1 MDYEKQLEAVIN
13 YIKSGEK
20 LKEEFTVGMEMEHF
34 IIDKDTLKTVSY
46 FGENGVGE
54 TLRELHEGGCVAYKE
69 GDYILGLENDD
80 LAVSTEPGSQFEVA
94 LSSKWNIDDLK
105 DIYIKNMRKLVE
117 VFDKKN
123 QAMVT
128 LGYHPMTKIDEIK
141 ILPKKRYDFMYK
153 YFNERGDM
161 AHNMMKGT
169 CSLQCSI
176 DYSSEEDFIKKYKIC
191 NCLSPVFYTL
201 FDNAY
206 IFEGE
211 PAKSRNMRE
220 IIWENTDTDRSGMY
234 KFSFDDDLS
243 YKKYAENILNTPL
256 IFSIDENHE
265 QYYVGEKIFK
275 EVFEDVRDTDM
286 IFHALSIV
294 FPDVRAKRY
303 IEIRM
308 MDEIKY
314 PLNFSAVALIK
325 GLFYDDTNL
334 DKLSELFKNMT
345 YESCMKAKLDAREKG
360 LDATFM
366 NVNML
371 EFCKMLVDMAK
382 AGLPANEIGYLI
394 PLEEML
400 EKGMNPRDQFEK
412 IYKEKG
418 LREAVIENEIK
429 LEDLDV

>member
-20 LKEEFTVGMEMEHF
+20 LKEDFTIGMEMEHF
-34 IIDKDTLKTVSY
+34 IVDKDTLKTVSY
-46 FGENGVGE
+46 FGDNGVGA
-54 TLRELHEGGCVAYKE
+54 TLRELHNHGCAAYKE

-94 LSSKWNIDDLK
+94 LSSKWNIDELK

-128 LGYHPMTKIDEIK
+128 LGYHPVTKIDEIK

-176 DYSSEEDFIKKYKIC
+176 DYSSEKDFVRKYKIA

-206 IFEGE
+206 ILEGQ
-211 PAKSRNMRE
+211 PSKSRNMRE

-243 YKKYAENILNTPL
+243 YKKYAEHILNTPL

-265 QYYVGEKIFK
+265 PYYVGKTTFK
-275 EVFEDVRDTDM
+275 EVFEDVKDTGL

-325 GLFYDDTNL
+325 GLFYDEANL

-345 YESCMKAKLDAREKG
+345 YENCMKAKLDAREKG

-382 AGLPANEIGYLI
+382 NGLPANEIGYLI
-394 PLEEML
+394 PLEKML
-400 EKGMNPRDQFEK
+400 EKGMNPRDQFET

-418 LREAVIENEIK
+418 LREAVVANELK

>member
-1 MDYEKQLEAVIN
+1 MDYQKQLEAVIN

-46 FGENGVGE
+46 FGDNGVGA
-54 TLRELHEGGCVAYKE
+54 TLRELHNHGCAAYKE

-128 LGYHPMTKIDEIK
+128 LGYHPVTKIDEIK

-176 DYSSEEDFIKKYKIC
+176 DYSSEKDFVRKYKIA

-206 IFEGE
+206 ILEGQ
-211 PAKSRNMRE
+211 PSKSRNMRE

-243 YKKYAENILNTPL
+243 YKKYAEHILNTPL

-265 QYYVGEKIFK
+265 PYYVGKTTFK
-275 EVFEDVRDTDM
+275 EVFEDVKDTGL

-325 GLFYDDTNL
+325 GLFYDEANL

-345 YESCMKAKLDAREKG
+345 YENCMKAKLDAREKG

-382 AGLPANEIGYLI
+382 NGLPANEIGYLI
-394 PLEEML
+394 PLEKML
-400 EKGMNPRDQFEK
+400 EKGMNPRDQFET

-418 LREAVIENEIK
+418 LREAVVANELK

>member
-20 LKEEFTVGMEMEHF
+20 LKEDFTIGMEMEHF
-34 IIDKDTLKTVSY
+34 IVDKDSLKTVSY
-46 FGENGVGE
+46 FGDNGVGA
-54 TLRELHEGGCVAYKE
+54 TLRELHNHGCAAYKE

-94 LSSKWNIDDLK
+94 LSSKWNIDELK

-117 VFDKKN
+117 IFDKKN

-128 LGYHPMTKIDEIK
+128 LGYHPVTKIDEIK

-176 DYSSEEDFIKKYKIC
+176 DYSSEKDFVRKYKIA

-201 FDNAY
+201 FDNVY

-211 PAKSRNMRE
+211 PSKNRNMRE

-243 YKKYAENILNTPL
+243 YKKYAEHILNTPL

-265 QYYVGEKIFK
+265 PYYVGKTTFK
-275 EVFEDVRDTDM
+275 EVFEDVKDTGL

-325 GLFYDDTNL
+325 GLFYDETNL

-345 YESCMKAKLDAREKG
+345 YENCMKAKLDAREKG

-371 EFCKMLVDMAK
+371 EFCKMLVYMAK
-382 AGLPANEIGYLI
+382 NGLPANEIGYLI

-412 IYKEKG
+412 IYEEKG
-418 LREAVIENEIK
+418 LREAVVANEIK

>member
-20 LKEEFTVGMEMEHF
+20 LKEDFTIGMEMEHF
-34 IIDKDTLKTVSY
+34 IIDKDSLKTVSY
-46 FGENGVGE
+46 WGEKGVGE
-54 TLRELHEGGCVAYKE
+54 TLRELHNHGCAAYKE

-94 LSSKWNIDDLK
+94 LSSKWNIDELK
-105 DIYIKNMRKLVE
+105 DIYIKNMRNLVE
-117 VFDKKN
+117 IFDKKN

-128 LGYHPMTKIDEIK
+128 LGYHPVTKIDDIK

-176 DYSSEEDFIKKYKIC
+176 DYSSEKDFVRKYKIA

-201 FDNAY
+201 FDNVY

-211 PAKSRNMRE
+211 PSKSRNMRE

-243 YKKYAENILNTPL
+243 YKKYAEHILNTPL

-265 QYYVGEKIFK
+265 PYYVGKTTFK
-275 EVFEDVRDTDM
+275 EVFEDVKDTDL

-325 GLFYDDTNL
+325 GLFYDEANL
-334 DKLSELFKNMT
+334 DKLSELFTNMT
-345 YESCMKAKLDAREKG
+345 YENCMKAKLDAREKG

-382 AGLPANEIGYLI
+382 NGLPANEIGYLI
-394 PLEEML
+394 PLEKML
-400 EKGMNPRDQFEK
+400 EKGVNPRDQFEK

-418 LREAVIENEIK
+418 LREAVVANELK

>member
-20 LKEEFTVGMEMEHF
+20 LKEDFTIGMEMEHF
-34 IIDKDTLKTVSY
+34 IVDKDTLKTVSY
-46 FGENGVGE
+46 FGDNGVGA
-54 TLRELHEGGCVAYKE
+54 TLRELHNHGCAAYKE

-128 LGYHPMTKIDEIK
+128 LGYHPVTKIDEIK

-176 DYSSEEDFIKKYKIC
+176 DYSSEKDFVRKYKIS

-206 IFEGE
+206 IFERE
-211 PAKSRNMRE
+211 PSKNRNMRE

-243 YKKYAENILNTPL
+243 YKKYAEHILNTPL

-265 QYYVGEKIFK
+265 PYYVGKTTFK
-275 EVFEDVRDTDM
+275 EVFEDVKDTGL

-325 GLFYDDTNL
+325 GLFYDGANL

-345 YESCMKAKLDAREKG
+345 YENCMKAKLDAREKG

-382 AGLPANEIGYLI
+382 NGLPANEIGYLI

-418 LREAVIENEIK
+418 LREAVVANELK

>member
-20 LKEEFTVGMEMEHF
+20 LKEDFTIGMEMEHF
-34 IIDKDTLKTVSY
+34 IVDKDTLKTVSY
-46 FGENGVGE
+46 FGDNGVGA
-54 TLRELHEGGCVAYKE
+54 TLRELHNHGCAAYKE

-94 LSSKWNIDDLK
+94 LSSKWNIGELK
-105 DIYIKNMRKLVE
+105 DIYIKNMRNLVE
-117 VFDKKN
+117 IFDKKN

-128 LGYHPMTKIDEIK
+128 LGYHPVTKIDEIK

-176 DYSSEEDFIKKYKIC
+176 DYSSEKDFVRKYKIS

-201 FDNAY
+201 FDNVY
-206 IFEGE
+206 IFEGQ
-211 PAKSRNMRE
+211 PSKSRNMRE

-243 YKKYAENILNTPL
+243 YKKYAEHILNTPL

-265 QYYVGEKIFK
+265 PYYVGKTTFK
-275 EVFEDVRDTDM
+275 EVFEDVKDTGL

-325 GLFYDDTNL
+325 GLFYDETNL

-345 YESCMKAKLDAREKG
+345 YENCMKAKLDAREKG

-382 AGLPANEIGYLI
+382 NGLPANEIGYLI
-394 PLEEML
+394 PLEKML

-418 LREAVIENEIK
+418 LREAVVANELK

>member
-1 MDYEKQLEAVIN
+1 
-13 YIKSGEK
+13 
-20 LKEEFTVGMEMEHF
+20 
-34 IIDKDTLKTVSY
+34 
-46 FGENGVGE
+46 
-54 TLRELHEGGCVAYKE
+54 
-69 GDYILGLENDD
+69 
-80 LAVSTEPGSQFEVA
+80 
-94 LSSKWNIDDLK
+94 
-105 DIYIKNMRKLVE
+105 
-117 VFDKKN
+117 
-123 QAMVT
+123 
-128 LGYHPMTKIDEIK
+128 
-141 ILPKKRYDFMYK
+141 MYK

-176 DYSSEEDFIKKYKIC
+176 DYSSEKDFVRKYKIS

-206 IFEGE
+206 IFEGQ
-211 PAKSRNMRE
+211 PSKSRNMRE

-243 YKKYAENILNTPL
+243 YKKYAEHILNTPL

-265 QYYVGEKIFK
+265 PYYVGKTTFK
-275 EVFEDVRDTDM
+275 EVFEDVKDTGL

-325 GLFYDDTNL
+325 GLFYDEANL

-345 YESCMKAKLDAREKG
+345 YENCMKAKLDAREKG

-382 AGLPANEIGYLI
+382 NGLPANEIGYLI

-418 LREAVIENEIK
+418 LREAVVANEIK
-429 LEDLDV
+429 LEDLYV

>member
-20 LKEEFTVGMEMEHF
+20 LKEDFTIGMEMEHF
-34 IIDKDTLKTVSY
+34 IVDKDTLKTVSY
-46 FGENGVGE
+46 FGDNGVGA
-54 TLRELHEGGCVAYKE
+54 TLRELHNHGCAAYKE

-94 LSSKWNIDDLK
+94 LSSKWNIDELK

-128 LGYHPMTKIDEIK
+128 LGYHPVTKIDEIK
-141 ILPKKRYDFMYK
+141 ILPKKRYDSMYK

-176 DYSSEEDFIKKYKIC
+176 DYSSEKDFVRKYKIA

-206 IFEGE
+206 ILEGQ
-211 PAKSRNMRE
+211 PSKSRNMRE

-243 YKKYAENILNTPL
+243 YKKYAEHILNTPL

-265 QYYVGEKIFK
+265 PYYVGKTTFK
-275 EVFEDVRDTDM
+275 EVFEDVKDTGL

-325 GLFYDDTNL
+325 GLFYDETNL

-345 YESCMKAKLDAREKG
+345 YENCMKAKLDAREKG

-382 AGLPANEIGYLI
+382 NGLPANEIGYLI
-394 PLEEML
+394 PLEKML

-418 LREAVIENEIK
+418 LREAVVANEIK
-429 LEDLDV
+429 MEDLDV

>member
-20 LKEEFTVGMEMEHF
+20 LKEDFTIGMEMEHF
-34 IIDKDTLKTVSY
+34 IVDKDTLKTVSY
-46 FGENGVGE
+46 FGDNGVGA
-54 TLRELHEGGCVAYKE
+54 TLRELHNHGCAAYKE

-94 LSSKWNIDDLK
+94 LSSKWNIDELK

-128 LGYHPMTKIDEIK
+128 LGYHPVTKIDEIK

-176 DYSSEEDFIKKYKIC
+176 DYSSEKDFVRKYKIS

-206 IFEGE
+206 ILEGQ
-211 PAKSRNMRE
+211 PSKSRNMRE

-243 YKKYAENILNTPL
+243 YKKYAEHILNTPL

-265 QYYVGEKIFK
+265 PYYVGKTTFK
-275 EVFEDVRDTDM
+275 EVFEDVKDTGL

-325 GLFYDDTNL
+325 GLFYDEANL

-345 YESCMKAKLDAREKG
+345 YENCMKAKLDAREKG

-382 AGLPANEIGYLI
+382 NGLPANEIGYLI
-394 PLEEML
+394 PLEKML
-400 EKGMNPRDQFEK
+400 EKGMNPRDQFET

-418 LREAVIENEIK
+418 LREAVVANELK

>member
-1 MDYEKQLEAVIN
+1 
-13 YIKSGEK
+13 
-20 LKEEFTVGMEMEHF
+20 
-34 IIDKDTLKTVSY
+34 
-46 FGENGVGE
+46 
-54 TLRELHEGGCVAYKE
+54 
-69 GDYILGLENDD
+69 
-80 LAVSTEPGSQFEVA
+80 
-94 LSSKWNIDDLK
+94 
-105 DIYIKNMRKLVE
+105 
-117 VFDKKN
+117 
-123 QAMVT
+123 
-128 LGYHPMTKIDEIK
+128 
-141 ILPKKRYDFMYK
+141 
-153 YFNERGDM
+153 
-161 AHNMMKGT
+161 
-169 CSLQCSI
+169 
-176 DYSSEEDFIKKYKIC
+176 
-191 NCLSPVFYTL
+191 
-201 FDNAY
+201 
-206 IFEGE
+206 
-211 PAKSRNMRE
+211 MRE

-234 KFSFDDDLS
+234 PFSFDDDLS

-265 QYYVGEKIFK
+265 QYYVGGKTFK

-334 DKLSELFKNMT
+334 DKLSELFTNMT

>member
-20 LKEEFTVGMEMEHF
+20 LKEDFTIGMEMEHF
-34 IIDKDTLKTVSY
+34 IVDKDTLKTVSY
-46 FGENGVGE
+46 FGDNGVGA
-54 TLRELHEGGCVAYKE
+54 TLRELHNHGCAAYKE

-94 LSSKWNIDDLK
+94 LSSKWNIDELK

-128 LGYHPMTKIDEIK
+128 LGYHPVTKIDEIK

-176 DYSSEEDFIKKYKIC
+176 DYSSEKDFVRKYKIA
-191 NCLSPVFYTL
+191 NCLSTVFYTL

-206 IFEGE
+206 IFEGQ
-211 PAKSRNMRE
+211 PSKSRNMRE

-243 YKKYAENILNTPL
+243 YKKYAEHILNTPL

-265 QYYVGEKIFK
+265 PYYVGKTTFK
-275 EVFEDVRDTDM
+275 EVFEDVKDTGL

-325 GLFYDDTNL
+325 GLFYDETNL

-345 YESCMKAKLDAREKG
+345 YENCMKAKLDAREKG

-382 AGLPANEIGYLI
+382 NGLPANEIGYLI

-418 LREAVIENEIK
+418 LREAVVANELK

>member
-20 LKEEFTVGMEMEHF
+20 LKEDFTIGMEMEHF
-34 IIDKDTLKTVSY
+34 IVDKDSLKTVSY
-46 FGENGVGE
+46 FGDNGVGA
-54 TLRELHEGGCVAYKE
+54 TLRELHNHGCAAYKE

-117 VFDKKN
+117 VFAKKN

-128 LGYHPMTKIDEIK
+128 LGYHPVTKIDEIK

-176 DYSSEEDFIKKYKIC
+176 DYSSEKDFVRKYKIA
-191 NCLSPVFYTL
+191 NCLSQVFYTL

-206 IFEGE
+206 IFEGK

-243 YKKYAENILNTPL
+243 YKKYAEHILNTPL

-265 QYYVGEKIFK
+265 PYYVGKTTFK
-275 EVFEDVRDTDM
+275 EVFEDVKDTGL

-325 GLFYDDTNL
+325 GLFYDETNL

-345 YESCMKAKLDAREKG
+345 YENCMKAKLDAREKG

-382 AGLPANEIGYLI
+382 NGLPANEIGYLI

-418 LREAVIENEIK
+418 LREAVVANEIK